1 MGIEPTLFAWE
12 ARVLPL
18 NDTRIGTHCRGCQ
31 TGLAFQMWIFDA
43 EDSMKTIIQICM
55 ASFLALP
62 MLASAQACNDIK
74 DKDKANYCRAIDT
87 NDKSHCQKIGSNDL
101 LNLCMGKVENDIKY
115 CRRITTDKI
124 KKRCENSIR

>member
-1 MGIEPTLFAWE
+1 MRKIIQTSMLLFLT
-12 ARVLPL
+12 LPL
-18 NDTRIGTHCRGCQ
+18 
-31 TGLAFQMWIFDA
+31 LAA
-43 EDSMKTIIQICM
+43 
-55 ASFLALP
+55 
-62 MLASAQACNDIK
+62 AQACNDIK

-87 NDKSHCQKIGSNDL
+87 NDKSHCQKIGVNDL

>member
-1 MGIEPTLFAWE
+1 MKKVTKIC
-12 ARVLPL
+12 
-18 NDTRIGTHCRGCQ
+18 IG
-31 TGLAFQMWIFDA
+31 LSI
-43 EDSMKTIIQICM
+43 
-55 ASFLALP
+55 LLP
-62 MLASAQACNDIK
+62 MWASAQSCNDIK
-74 DKDKANYCRAIDT
+74 DKDKANYCRALDT

>member
-1 MGIEPTLFAWE
+1 MRTIAQMSICLSLCVP
-12 ARVLPL
+12 VL
-18 NDTRIGTHCRGCQ
+18 
-31 TGLAFQMWIFDA
+31 AA
-43 EDSMKTIIQICM
+43 
-55 ASFLALP
+55 
-62 MLASAQACNDIK
+62 AQACNDIK

-87 NDKSHCQKIGSNDL
+87 NDKSHCQKIGANDL

>member
-1 MGIEPTLFAWE
+1 
-12 ARVLPL
+12 
-18 NDTRIGTHCRGCQ
+18 
-31 TGLAFQMWIFDA
+31 
-43 EDSMKTIIQICM
+43 MKKIIQCLCLLVSV
-55 ASFLALP
+55 AAN
-62 MLASAQACNDIK
+62 AQGCNDIK

-115 CRRITTDKI
+115 CRRIATDKI

>member
-18 NDTRIGTHCRGCQ
+18 NDTRSDPHCRRCR
-31 TGLAFQMWIFDA
+31 TGLVFRTWIFDTG
-43 EDSMKTIIQICM
+43 DGMKTVVQILMMLSM
-55 ASFLALP
+55 AMP
-62 MLASAQACNDIK
+62 MLVAAQACNDIK

-87 NDKSHCQKIGSNDL
+87 NDKSYCQKIGGNDL
-101 LNLCMGKVENDIKY
+101 LNLCMGKVENDVKY